1 MKNIKISLV
10 DNDYVIRTK
19 TDLSVNEKSDM
30 FMTFIRDITD
40 GFVPGETAHLEI
52 EGFKNKPITF
62 DITRCES

>member
-10 DNDYVIRTK
+10 DMDYTIRTK
-19 TDLSVNEKSDM
+19 TDLSLNEKNNV

-62 DITRCES
+62 EISRSEG